1 MKTSMSMALL
11 IELLNGKRFT
21 AKQLAGKFEISTRS
35 VYRYMDELSEAGVP
49 VTVAKGRNGGWQI
62 DPKFKLASTYFTDAE
77 YSELCFIV
85 DSHNGTTPTVQS
97 LISKLKSLGC
107 GKYDVGVLEGDQ
119 LVVSTSASNLFNQKL
134 QMVRQ
139 AIVSH
144 LLLNVC
150 YHDAKGQ
157 ATRRS
162 IEPVSLVLKDGLW
175 YVYAYCR
182 LRKEF
187 RYFKLSRV
195 VEIEVTSTRFRA
207 RHYVVDVEEIQS
219 SVTKNK
225 ETEEIIL
232 TVTSQS
238 LTKVEEWLG
247 MESVS
252 PIDDYYIA
260 RAQVVIDDFVVDK
273 VLSLGSGA
281 TVEKPE
287 KLRNA
292 VVEKCNQ
299 ITQNYKN

>member
-1 MKTSMSMALL
+1 MKTSMAMGLL
-11 IELLNGKRFT
+11 IELLNGKRYT
-21 AKQLAGKFEISTRS
+21 AKQLASKFEISTRS

-49 VTVAKGRNGGWQI
+49 VSVVQGRSGGWQI
-62 DPKFKLASTYFTDAE
+62 DPQFKLASTYFTDAE

-85 DSHNGTTPTVQS
+85 DSSNNASPVVQN
-97 LISKLKSLGC
+97 LANKLKSLGR

-119 LVVSTSASNLFNQKL
+119 LVVSTNLSNQLNDKL
-134 QMVRQ
+134 QMVRR
-139 AIVSH
+139 AVVSS

-195 VEIEVTSTRFRA
+195 ADVEVTSTRFRP
-207 RHYVVDVEEIQS
+207 RHHIVDVEEIQTS
-219 SVTKNK
+219 LIKDK
-225 ETEEIIL
+225 EPEEIIL
-232 TVTSQS
+232 TVSAQS

-252 PIDDYYIA
+252 AIDDYYIA
-260 RAQVVIDDFVVDK
+260 RAKVVIDDFVVDK
-273 VLSLGSGA
+273 VLALGSGV

-299 ITQNYKN
+299 IAQNYN

>member
-1 MKTSMSMALL
+1 MKTSMAMGLL
-11 IELLNGKRFT
+11 IELLNGKRYT
-21 AKQLAGKFEISTRS
+21 AKQLASKFEISTRS

-49 VTVAKGRNGGWQI
+49 VSVVQGRSGGWQI
-62 DPKFKLASTYFTDAE
+62 DPQFKLASTYFTDAE

-85 DSHNGTTPTVQS
+85 DSSNNASPVVQN
-97 LISKLKSLGC
+97 LANKLKSLGR

-119 LVVSTSASNLFNQKL
+119 LVVSTNLSNQLNDKL
-134 QMVRQ
+134 QMVRR
-139 AIVSH
+139 AVVSS

-195 VEIEVTSTRFRA
+195 ADVEVTSTRFRP
-207 RHYVVDVEEIQS
+207 RHHIVDVEEIQTS
-219 SVTKNK
+219 LIKDK
-225 ETEEIIL
+225 EPEEIIL
-232 TVTSQS
+232 TVSAQS

-252 PIDDYYIA
+252 AIDDYYIA
-260 RAQVVIDDFVVDK
+260 RAKVVIDDFVVDK
-273 VLSLGSGA
+273 VLALDSGV

-299 ITQNYKN
+299 IAQNYN

>member
-11 IELLNGKRFT
+11 IELLNGKMFT
-21 AKQLAGKFEISTRS
+21 AKQLADKFEISTRS

-49 VTVAKGRNGGWQI
+49 VTVVKGRNGGWQI
-62 DPKFKLASTYFTDAE
+62 DPQFKLASTYFTDEE
-77 YSELCFIV
+77 YSDLCFVV
-85 DSHNGTTPTVQS
+85 DSYEGEIQTKQALAN
-97 LISKLKSLGC
+97 KLKSLGR
-107 GKYDVGVLEGDQ
+107 GKYDAGVLESDQ
-119 LVVSTSASNLFNQKL
+119 LVVSTSQSNVFNSKL
-134 QMVRQ
+134 QAVRQ
-139 AIVSH
+139 AIANN
-144 LLLNVC
+144 LLLSVC

-157 ATRRS
+157 ATKRN
-162 IEPVSLVLKDGLW
+162 IEPLSLVLKDGLW

-195 VEIEVTSTRFRA
+195 VDVVVSDTKFRP
-207 RHYVVDVEEIQS
+207 RHYAVDVEQINS
-219 SVTKNK
+219 SVIKDK
-225 ETEEIIL
+225 QMEEIIL

-252 PIDDYYIA
+252 AIDNYYIA
-260 RAQVVIDDFVVDK
+260 RAKVVIDDFVVDK

-292 VVEKCNQ
+292 VVEKCSQ
-299 ITQNYKN
+299 ISQNYKS

>member
-1 MKTSMSMALL
+1 MRTSMSMGLL
-11 IELLNGKRFT
+11 IELLNGKRYT
-21 AKQLAGKFEISTRS
+21 AKQLADKFEISTRS

-49 VTVAKGRNGGWQI
+49 ISVAQGRSGGWQI
-62 DPKFKLASTYFTDAE
+62 DPQFKLASTYFTDEE

-85 DSHNGTTPTVQS
+85 DSYDGSAETRQMLAN
-97 LISKLKSLGC
+97 KLKSLGR
-107 GKYDVGVLEGDQ
+107 GRYDAGVLEGDQ
-119 LVVSTSASNLFNQKL
+119 LVVSTSASNQFNQKL
-134 QMVRQ
+134 QTVRQ
-139 AIVSH
+139 AIASN

-157 ATRRS
+157 ATNRT
-162 IEPVSLVLKDGLW
+162 IEPVTLVVKDGVW

-195 VEIEVTSTRFRA
+195 VDVVLTDTRFRT
-207 RHYVVDVEEIQS
+207 RHYVVDIEEIQS

-225 ETEEIIL
+225 EPEEIIL
-232 TVTSQS
+232 TVTAQS

-252 PIDDYYIA
+252 AIDDYYIA
-260 RAQVVIDDFVVDK
+260 RAKVVIDDFVVDK

-299 ITQNYKN
+299 IAQNYKN